1 MSVPWLLLACLVAL
15 SSCQPTGE
23 ATATTEGPN
32 KGFIDWINSLLG
44 SPTTTTLRPTQDP
57 PEDCPVC
64 RSWVLLAC
72 LLALSSGQPS
82 ENKVASGA
90 SDKGFIEWLQGLI
103 GTPTTTTTRPP
114 QVPAENCPVCQCGI
128 ARTRRRIVGGYETK
142 KLEFPWMAVLM
153 YNGRFYC
160 GGSLINDLYVLT
172 AAHCTSGFRKERI
185 TVRFLEHDRSTAN
198 DTKTVDRKV
207 EAIIRHLRYNPGTY
221 DNDIALL
228 KLDQRVDLSSALKKS
243 SLREGEE
250 GGEGGAGGSTEEDD
264 VGVRPVCLAS
274 PGLSYSNFSGVVTG
288 WGTTEEGGSVAN
300 TLQEVYVPI
309 ISNAECR
316 KTGYKQRITD
326 NMLCAGEPEGGRDA
340 CQGDSG
346 GPLHI
351 LNSTTNQYQEVGVVS
366 WGEGCARPDRPGVY
380 TRVNR
385 YMTWLKSN
393 TRDACYCH

>member
-1 MSVPWLLLACLVAL
+1 MSVPWLLLACLVTL

-23 ATATTEGPN
+23 TTTEGPN
-32 KGFIDWINSLLG
+32 KGFIDWINSLIG
-44 SPTTTTLRPTQDP
+44 SPGTTTLRPTQDP
-57 PEDCPVC
+57 P
-64 RSWVLLAC
+64 
-72 LLALSSGQPS
+72 
-82 ENKVASGA
+82 
-90 SDKGFIEWLQGLI
+90 
-103 GTPTTTTTRPP
+103 
-114 QVPAENCPVCQCGI
+114 ENCPVCQCGI

-185 TVRFLEHDRSTAN
+185 TVRFLEHDRSSAN

-243 SLREGEE
+243 ALRDGEE
-250 GGEGGAGGSTEEDD
+250 GGEGGSTEEDD

-309 ISNAECR
+309 ISNADCR

-326 NMLCAGEPEGGRDA
+326 NMLCAGEAEGGRDA

-351 LNSTTNQYQEVGVVS
+351 LNATTQQYQEVGVVS